1 MSCNNFW
8 KKSLKW
14 IGRIAFIVVALFL
27 VFFVVLF
34 AYFYYESE
42 YGRFEWGDRSLSKN
56 VKVHSFHDGKY
67 RVYNRCTGK
76 YTTPKVD
83 WVKPSIDDSL
93 AVYALH
99 NKRGYINKK
108 NGEIVIDAERNN
120 YSKAWVFSEGL
131 AAVQKNGMIGFIN
144 RKGEV
149 VIPFRYP
156 YHGNPL
162 SSFVFENGHCIV
174 ADTTGKCGVINRKGE
189 WIIHPKY
196 DNIDAYEEYVIAS
209 SAGVRKQL
217 TYEEK
222 TINSFVVDN
231 IKALTFTEKERYE
244 NKDGEIVYL
253 DIEVKTGL
261 FSYSVGGRCGLMDA
275 NCRRLTDPLYSR
287 IIAVDKNMYRAL
299 LLDSYSEVILNG
311 RGEVMK

>member
-1 MSCNNFW
+1 MNKKIKLIVGISAWAVIIVIAAAAVIASCSKEEPISEKVSDQGLLLNDDLVAIHEEDGNITIKNN
-8 KKSLKW
+8 
-14 IGRIAFIVVALFL
+14 
-27 VFFVVLF
+27 
-34 AYFYYESE
+34 E
-42 YGRFEWGDRSLSKN
+42 
-56 VKVHSFHDGKY
+56 
-67 RVYNRCTGK
+67 TGEVTAEK
-76 YTTPKVD
+76 IKFD
-83 WVKPSIDDSL
+83 WTSSSPNDSL
-93 AVYALH
+93 GVFCSDG
-99 NKRGYINKK
+99 KRGYYNSYTGK
-108 NGEIVIDAERNN
+108 IVVPAQYRR
-120 YSKAWVFSEGL
+120 AWIFSEGL

-162 SSFVFENGHCIV
+162 SEFVFDNGHCIV

-222 TINSFVVDN
+222 VINSFVVDN

-253 DIEVKTGL
+253 DMEVKTGL

-275 NCRRLTDPLYSR
+275 NCRRLTEPLYSR

-299 LLDSYSEVILNG
+299 LLDTYSEVILNS

>member
-1 MSCNNFW
+1 MS
-8 KKSLKW
+8 KKIKLI
-14 IGRIAFIVVALFL
+14 IGVCVWAVISIIAASAIIVSC
-27 VFFVVLF
+27 
-34 AYFYYESE
+34 SE
-42 YGRFEWGDRSLSKN
+42 NE
-56 VKVHSFHDGKY
+56 
-67 RVYNRCTGK
+67 
-76 YTTPKVD
+76 PIAE
-83 WVKPSIDDSL
+83 KPSDEGLLLNDDLVAIKEQDGNITIKNTQTGEVTAEKIKFDWTSSSPNDSL
-93 AVYALH
+93 GVFCTDK
-99 NKRGYINKK
+99 KRGYYNSYTGK
-108 NGEIVIDAERNN
+108 IVIPAQYRR
-120 YSKAWVFSEGL
+120 AWVFSEGL

-144 RKGEV
+144 RKGDV

-162 SSFVFENGHCIV
+162 SSFVFDNGHCIV

-189 WIIHPKY
+189 WIIQPKY

>member
-1 MSCNNFW
+1 MTKKTKLVLGISVWIVLLSVIIAAFVASCSVNEPIAEKPSNEGLLLNDDLVAIKEDDGNITIKNTETGEVTAEKIKFDW
-8 KKSLKW
+8 TSSSPIDSLGVFCSDGEGGYYNSYTGK
-14 IGRIAFIVVALFL
+14 IVVPAHF
-27 VFFVVLF
+27 
-34 AYFYYESE
+34 
-42 YGRFEWGDRSLSKN
+42 RR
-56 VKVHSFHDGKY
+56 
-67 RVYNRCTGK
+67 
-76 YTTPKVD
+76 
-83 WVKPSIDDSL
+83 
-93 AVYALH
+93 
-99 NKRGYINKK
+99 
-108 NGEIVIDAERNN
+108 
-120 YSKAWVFSEGL
+120 AWVFSEGL

-149 VIPFRYP
+149 AIPFRYP

-162 SSFVFENGHCIV
+162 SSFVFDNGHCIV
-174 ADTTGKCGVINRKGE
+174 ADTTGKCGVINKKGE
-189 WIIHPKY
+189 WVIQPKY

-209 SAGVRKQL
+209 SAGVRRQL

-222 TINSFVVDN
+222 VINSFVVDN
-231 IKALTFTEKERYE
+231 IKALTYTEKERYE

-299 LLDSYSEVILNG
+299 LLDSYSELILNS

>member
-1 MSCNNFW
+1 MNKKIKLIIGVCVWAVISIIAASAIIASCSENEP
-8 KKSLKW
+8 
-14 IGRIAFIVVALFL
+14 IA
-27 VFFVVLF
+27 
-34 AYFYYESE
+34 E
-42 YGRFEWGDRSLSKN
+42 
-56 VKVHSFHDGKY
+56 
-67 RVYNRCTGK
+67 
-76 YTTPKVD
+76 
-83 WVKPSIDDSL
+83 KPSEEGLLLNDDLVAIKEDDGNITIKNTQTGEVTAEKIKFDWTSSSPNDSL
-93 AVYALH
+93 GVFCTDK
-99 NKRGYINKK
+99 KRGYYNSYTGK
-108 NGEIVIDAERNN
+108 IVIPAQYRR
-120 YSKAWVFSEGL
+120 AWVFSEGL

-162 SSFVFENGHCIV
+162 SSFVFEDGHCIV

-189 WIIHPKY
+189 WIIQPKY

-261 FSYSVGGRCGLMDA
+261 FSYNVGGRCGLMDA

>member
-1 MSCNNFW
+1 MNR
-8 KKSLKW
+8 KIK
-14 IGRIAFIVVALFL
+14 
-27 VFFVVLF
+27 LF
-34 AYFYYESE
+34 AGISAWTIIAAIAAAALIASCSKEEPISE
-42 YGRFEWGDRSLSKN
+42 KVSDQGLLLNDDLVAIREEDGNITIKN
-56 VKVHSFHDGKY
+56 TE
-67 RVYNRCTGK
+67 TGEVTAEK
-76 YTTPKVD
+76 IKFD
-83 WVKPSIDDSL
+83 WTSASPNDSL
-93 AVYALH
+93 GVFCSDG
-99 NKRGYINKK
+99 KRGYYNSHTGK
-108 NGEIVIDAERNN
+108 IVVPAQYRR
-120 YSKAWVFSEGL
+120 AWIFSEGL

-162 SSFVFENGHCIV
+162 SEFIFSNGHCVV
-174 ADTTGKCGVINRKGE
+174 ADTTGKCGVINRKGD
-189 WIIHPKY
+189 WVIQPKY
-196 DNIDAYEEYVIAS
+196 DNIDAYEEYLIAS

-222 TINSFVVDN
+222 VINSFVVDN

-244 NKDGEIVYL
+244 NKEGEIVYL

-275 NCRRLTDPLYSR
+275 NCRRLTEPLYSR

-299 LLDSYSEVILNG
+299 LLDSYSEVILNS

>member
-1 MSCNNFW
+1 MNKKIKIIVGASVWGVILCVIIAAVIASCSQNEP
-8 KKSLKW
+8 
-14 IGRIAFIVVALFL
+14 VA
-27 VFFVVLF
+27 
-34 AYFYYESE
+34 E
-42 YGRFEWGDRSLSKN
+42 
-56 VKVHSFHDGKY
+56 
-67 RVYNRCTGK
+67 
-76 YTTPKVD
+76 
-83 WVKPSIDDSL
+83 KPSDEGLLLNDDLVAIKESDGNITIKNTQTGEVTAEKIKFDWTSASPNDSL
-93 AVYALH
+93 GVFCTDK
-99 NKRGYINKK
+99 KRGYYNSYTGK
-108 NGEIVIDAERNN
+108 IVIPAQYRR
-120 YSKAWVFSEGL
+120 AWVFSEGL

-174 ADTTGKCGVINRKGE
+174 ADTTGKCGIINRKGE
-189 WIIHPKY
+189 WIIQPKY

-222 TINSFVVDN
+222 TINPFVVDN
-231 IKALTFTEKERYE
+231 IKALTYTEKERYE

>member
-1 MSCNNFW
+1 MNKKIKLAMGIAVWAIIVSVIIAAFVSSC
-8 KKSLKW
+8 STEEP
-14 IGRIAFIVVALFL
+14 IA
-27 VFFVVLF
+27 
-34 AYFYYESE
+34 E
-42 YGRFEWGDRSLSKN
+42 
-56 VKVHSFHDGKY
+56 
-67 RVYNRCTGK
+67 
-76 YTTPKVD
+76 
-83 WVKPSIDDSL
+83 KPSDEGLLLNDDLVAIKEDDGNITIKNTETGEVTAEKIKFDWTSSSPNDSL
-93 AVYALH
+93 GVFCSDG
-99 NKRGYINKK
+99 KRGYYNSYTGK
-108 NGEIVIDAERNN
+108 IVVPAQYRR
-120 YSKAWVFSEGL
+120 AWVFSEGL

-149 VIPFRYP
+149 VIPFKYP

-162 SSFVFENGHCIV
+162 SEFVFDNGHCIV
-174 ADTTGKCGVINRKGE
+174 ADTTGKCGIINRKGE
-189 WIIHPKY
+189 WIIQPKY

-275 NCRRLTDPLYSR
+275 NCRRLTEPLYSR

>member
-1 MSCNNFW
+1 MNKKIKLIIGVCVWAVISIIAASAIIASCSENEP
-8 KKSLKW
+8 
-14 IGRIAFIVVALFL
+14 IA
-27 VFFVVLF
+27 
-34 AYFYYESE
+34 E
-42 YGRFEWGDRSLSKN
+42 
-56 VKVHSFHDGKY
+56 
-67 RVYNRCTGK
+67 
-76 YTTPKVD
+76 
-83 WVKPSIDDSL
+83 KPSEEGLLLNDDLVAIKEDDGNITIKNTQTGEVTAEKIKFDWTSSSPNDSL
-93 AVYALH
+93 GVFCTDK
-99 NKRGYINKK
+99 KRGYYNSYTGK
-108 NGEIVIDAERNN
+108 IVIPAQYRR
-120 YSKAWVFSEGL
+120 AWVFSEGL

-144 RKGEV
+144 RKGDV

-162 SSFVFENGHCIV
+162 SSFVFDNGHCIV

-189 WIIHPKY
+189 WIIQPKY

-231 IKALTFTEKERYE
+231 IKALTFMEKERYE

-299 LLDSYSEVILNG
+299 LLDSYSEVILNS

>member
-1 MSCNNFW
+1 MNKKTKIIVGASVWGVILCVIIAAVIASCSQNEP
-8 KKSLKW
+8 
-14 IGRIAFIVVALFL
+14 VA
-27 VFFVVLF
+27 
-34 AYFYYESE
+34 E
-42 YGRFEWGDRSLSKN
+42 
-56 VKVHSFHDGKY
+56 
-67 RVYNRCTGK
+67 
-76 YTTPKVD
+76 
-83 WVKPSIDDSL
+83 KPSDEGLLLNDDLVAIKESDGNITIKNTQTGEVTAEKIKFDWTSASPNDSL
-93 AVYALH
+93 GVFCTDK
-99 NKRGYINKK
+99 KRGYYNSYTGK
-108 NGEIVIDAERNN
+108 IVIPAQYRR
-120 YSKAWVFSEGL
+120 AWVFSEGL

-149 VIPFRYP
+149 AIPFKFP

-189 WIIHPKY
+189 WIIQPKY
-196 DNIDAYEEYVIAS
+196 DNIDAYDEYVIAS

-231 IKALTFTEKERYE
+231 IRALTFTEKERYE

-275 NCRRLTDPLYSR
+275 NCKRLTEPLYSR

>member
-1 MSCNNFW
+1 MNRKIKLIAGISAWTIIAAIAAATLIASCSKEEPISEKVSDQGLLLNDD
-8 KKSLKW
+8 L
-14 IGRIAFIVVALFL
+14 VAIR
-27 VFFVVLF
+27 
-34 AYFYYESE
+34 EE
-42 YGRFEWGDRSLSKN
+42 DGNITIKN
-56 VKVHSFHDGKY
+56 TE
-67 RVYNRCTGK
+67 TGEVTAEK
-76 YTTPKVD
+76 IKFD
-83 WVKPSIDDSL
+83 WTSASPNDSL
-93 AVYALH
+93 GVFCSDG
-99 NKRGYINKK
+99 KRGYYNSHTGK
-108 NGEIVIDAERNN
+108 IVVPAQYRR
-120 YSKAWVFSEGL
+120 AWIFSEGL

-162 SSFVFENGHCIV
+162 SEFIFSNGHCVV
-174 ADTTGKCGVINRKGE
+174 ADTTGKCGVINRKGD
-189 WIIHPKY
+189 WVIQPKY

-222 TINSFVVDN
+222 VINSFVVDN

-244 NKDGEIVYL
+244 NREGEVVYL
-253 DIEVKTGL
+253 DVEVKTGL

-275 NCRRLTDPLYSR
+275 NCRRLTEPLYSR

-299 LLDSYSEVILNG
+299 LLDSYSEVILNS

>member
-1 MSCNNFW
+1 MNKKTKIIVGASVWGVILCVIIAAVIASCSQNEP
-8 KKSLKW
+8 
-14 IGRIAFIVVALFL
+14 VA
-27 VFFVVLF
+27 
-34 AYFYYESE
+34 E
-42 YGRFEWGDRSLSKN
+42 
-56 VKVHSFHDGKY
+56 
-67 RVYNRCTGK
+67 
-76 YTTPKVD
+76 
-83 WVKPSIDDSL
+83 KPSDEGLLLNDDLVAIKESDGNITIKNTQTGEVTAEKIKFDWTSASPNDSL
-93 AVYALH
+93 GVFCTDK
-99 NKRGYINKK
+99 KRGYYNSYTGK
-108 NGEIVIDAERNN
+108 IVIPAQYRR
-120 YSKAWVFSEGL
+120 AWVFSEGL

-149 VIPFRYP
+149 AIPFKFP

-189 WIIHPKY
+189 WIIQPKY
-196 DNIDAYEEYVIAS
+196 DNIDAYDEYVIAS

-231 IKALTFTEKERYE
+231 IRALTFTEKERYE

-275 NCRRLTDPLYSR
+275 NCKRLTEPLYSR

-311 RGEVMK
+311 KGEVMK

>member
-1 MSCNNFW
+1 MNRKTKLIIGISVWTLISVIAAAAIIASCSENEP
-8 KKSLKW
+8 
-14 IGRIAFIVVALFL
+14 IA
-27 VFFVVLF
+27 
-34 AYFYYESE
+34 E
-42 YGRFEWGDRSLSKN
+42 
-56 VKVHSFHDGKY
+56 
-67 RVYNRCTGK
+67 
-76 YTTPKVD
+76 
-83 WVKPSIDDSL
+83 KPSEEGLLMNDDLVAIKEDDGNITIKNTQTGEVTAEKIKFDWTSSSPNDSL
-93 AVYALH
+93 GVFCTDK
-99 NKRGYINKK
+99 KRGYYNSYTGK
-108 NGEIVIDAERNN
+108 IVIPAQYRR
-120 YSKAWVFSEGL
+120 AWVFSEGL

>member
-1 MSCNNFW
+1 MNKKIKLIIGVCVWAVISVIAAAAIIASCSENEP
-8 KKSLKW
+8 
-14 IGRIAFIVVALFL
+14 IA
-27 VFFVVLF
+27 
-34 AYFYYESE
+34 E
-42 YGRFEWGDRSLSKN
+42 
-56 VKVHSFHDGKY
+56 
-67 RVYNRCTGK
+67 
-76 YTTPKVD
+76 
-83 WVKPSIDDSL
+83 KPSEEGLLLNDDLVAIKEDDGNITIKNTQTGEVTAEKIKFDWTSSSPNDSL
-93 AVYALH
+93 GVFCTDK
-99 NKRGYINKK
+99 KRGYYNSYTGK
-108 NGEIVIDAERNN
+108 IVIPAQYRR
-120 YSKAWVFSEGL
+120 AWVFSEGL

-144 RKGEV
+144 RKGDV

-189 WIIHPKY
+189 WIIQPKY

-231 IKALTFTEKERYE
+231 IKALTFMEKERYE

-253 DIEVKTGL
+253 DIEIKTGL

-311 RGEVMK
+311 KGEVMK

>member
-1 MSCNNFW
+1 
-8 KKSLKW
+8 
-14 IGRIAFIVVALFL
+14 
-27 VFFVVLF
+27 
-34 AYFYYESE
+34 
-42 YGRFEWGDRSLSKN
+42 
-56 VKVHSFHDGKY
+56 
-67 RVYNRCTGK
+67 
-76 YTTPKVD
+76 
-83 WVKPSIDDSL
+83 
-93 AVYALH
+93 
-99 NKRGYINKK
+99 
-108 NGEIVIDAERNN
+108 
-120 YSKAWVFSEGL
+120 
-131 AAVQKNGMIGFIN
+131 MIGFIN

-162 SSFVFENGHCIV
+162 SEFVFDNGHCIV

-222 TINSFVVDN
+222 VINSFVVDN

-244 NKDGEIVYL
+244 NRDGEIVYL

-275 NCRRLTDPLYSR
+275 NCRRLTEPLYSR

-299 LLDSYSEVILNG
+299 LLDSYSEVILNS

>member
-1 MSCNNFW
+1 MS
-8 KKSLKW
+8 KKTKLI
-14 IGRIAFIVVALFL
+14 IGACVWAVICFIAATAIIASC
-27 VFFVVLF
+27 
-34 AYFYYESE
+34 SE
-42 YGRFEWGDRSLSKN
+42 NE
-56 VKVHSFHDGKY
+56 
-67 RVYNRCTGK
+67 
-76 YTTPKVD
+76 PIAE
-83 WVKPSIDDSL
+83 KPSEEGLLLNDDLVAIKEDDGNITIKNTQTGEVTAEKIKFDWTSSSPNDSL
-93 AVYALH
+93 GVFCTDK
-99 NKRGYINKK
+99 KRGYYNSYTGK
-108 NGEIVIDAERNN
+108 IVIPAQYRR
-120 YSKAWVFSEGL
+120 AWVFSEGL

>member
-1 MSCNNFW
+1 MNKKIKLIIGVCVWAVISIIAASAIIASCSENEP
-8 KKSLKW
+8 
-14 IGRIAFIVVALFL
+14 IA
-27 VFFVVLF
+27 
-34 AYFYYESE
+34 E
-42 YGRFEWGDRSLSKN
+42 
-56 VKVHSFHDGKY
+56 
-67 RVYNRCTGK
+67 
-76 YTTPKVD
+76 
-83 WVKPSIDDSL
+83 KPSEEGLLLNDDLVAIKEDDGNITIKNTQTGEVTAEKIKFDWTSSSPNDSL
-93 AVYALH
+93 GVFCTDK
-99 NKRGYINKK
+99 KRGYYNSYTGK
-108 NGEIVIDAERNN
+108 IVIPAQYRR
-120 YSKAWVFSEGL
+120 AWVFSEGL

-162 SSFVFENGHCIV
+162 SSFVFEDGHCIV

-189 WIIHPKY
+189 WIIQPKY

>member
-1 MSCNNFW
+1 MNKKIKLIIGVCVWAVISIIAAAAIIASCSENEP
-8 KKSLKW
+8 
-14 IGRIAFIVVALFL
+14 IA
-27 VFFVVLF
+27 
-34 AYFYYESE
+34 E
-42 YGRFEWGDRSLSKN
+42 
-56 VKVHSFHDGKY
+56 
-67 RVYNRCTGK
+67 
-76 YTTPKVD
+76 
-83 WVKPSIDDSL
+83 KPSEEGLLLNDDLVAIKEDDGNITIKNTQTGEVTAEKIKFDWTSSSPNDSL
-93 AVYALH
+93 GVFCTDK
-99 NKRGYINKK
+99 KRGYYNSYTGK
-108 NGEIVIDAERNN
+108 IVIPAQYRR
-120 YSKAWVFSEGL
+120 AWVFSEGL

-162 SSFVFENGHCIV
+162 SSFVFDNGHCIV

-189 WIIHPKY
+189 WIIQPKY

-231 IKALTFTEKERYE
+231 IKALTFMEKERYE